1 MNLPIIERRRI
12 EAEILKHVYDTL
24 LESHGKE
31 VAVATL
37 DAAVSQSALVQGA
50 RYRAKLDRDPDL
62 NDMATILSDW
72 TANDALVIEII
83 NVSAEQL
90 DFDVKQ
96 CRYAEMYQEMGLG
109 EIGHLLSCNRDGK
122 FCTSYNPNMK
132 LERTQTLLG
141 GASYCDFR
149 YKMKPNQ

>member
-31 VAVATL
+31 VAAATL
-37 DAAVSQSALVQGA
+37 DAAVSRSALAQGA
-50 RYRAKLDRDPDL
+50 KYRAELDRNPDL

-90 DFDVKQ
+90 DFNVKQ

-109 EIGHLLSCNRDGK
+109 EIGHLLSCNRDGN
-122 FCTSYNPNMK
+122 FCTGYNPNIE
-132 LERTQTLLG
+132 LERTQTLMG
-141 GASYCDFR
+141 GASHCDFR